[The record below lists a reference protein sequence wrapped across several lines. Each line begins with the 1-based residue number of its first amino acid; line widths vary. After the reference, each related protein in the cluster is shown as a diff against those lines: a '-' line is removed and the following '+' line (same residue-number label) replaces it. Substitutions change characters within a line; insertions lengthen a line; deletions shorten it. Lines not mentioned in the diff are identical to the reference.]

1 MPAVTVKGMSCNHC
15 RQAVTEA
22 LQAIPGVT
30 DVTVDLTTGEASW
43 KENQPVDPAE
53 IKKAIVKLG
62 FEVQ

>member
-30 DVTVDLTTGEASW
+30 VDLATGEAAW
-43 KENQPVDPAE
+43 KETQPVDVAE
-53 IKKAIVKLG
+53 VKKAIVKLG

>member
-15 RQAVTEA
+15 REAVTKA

-30 DVTVDLTTGEASW
+30 DVTVDLATGEAAW
-43 KENQPVDPAE
+43 KETQPVDPAE
-53 IKKAIVKLG
+53 IRKAITKLG

>member
-22 LQAIPGVT
+22 LQAIP
-30 DVTVDLTTGEASW
+30 DVTVDLATGEAAW
-43 KENQPVDPAE
+43 KETQPVDVAE
-53 IKKAIVKLG
+53 VKKAIVKLG